1 MSSKHLIFFVGWLS
15 QWLLWVFF
23 ASNAGYREVLTGA
36 VASAISIWGVARF
49 RQQSKDHFHLSA
61 RDVSQIF
68 QTPQLVL
75 FESWLLMRVVA
86 LRLTGHEVPGRIVSA
101 HFKTG
106 GDSPKSAG
114 RRALAT
120 TFLTLTPNTLVFG
133 FLRKEQKL
141 LFHTVLPQELPKFAF
156 KMGATLDTPKRA
168 KP

>member
-86 LRLTGHEVPGRIVSA
+86 LRLTGQKCPGGLYPHISKPAEIVPNQRDDERWRPR
-101 HFKTG
+101 F
-106 GDSPKSAG
+106 
-114 RRALAT
+114 
-120 TFLTLTPNTLVFG
+120 
-133 FLRKEQKL
+133 
-141 LFHTVLPQELPKFAF
+141 
-156 KMGATLDTPKRA
+156 
-168 KP
+168 